1 MQLGFVGSY
10 GSAAQMVEIGRATEE
25 HGWDG
30 FFSWDGIS
38 LTSTSEWSGPPLSQV
53 DTWDPFTLLGAVA
66 SHTSRVRLGAIV
78 FAVPRR
84 EPWKLARE
92 ALTVEHLS
100 QGRLV
105 LPVGIGVSD
114 DAAVTGVRGGLATVR
129 DRARAMDE
137 SLDFLTEAWTGE
149 VFAHDGEYFGISDVQ
164 FVPRP
169 VQRPR
174 IPVWPVGIWPA
185 PRSMRRAARWDG
197 VMLQRGA
204 GSDGEGT
211 LRPDEVAEAVAWLR
225 AERERLRGEG
235 AELPEE
241 FDVVVE
247 GELPADRDEAGE
259 LVRAYSEA
267 GATWFVE
274 AYWRPEKATPEFQ
287 LERVRSGPPATGL
300 TSP

>member
-1 MQLGFVGSY
+1 MRFGFVGSY
-10 GSAAQMVEIGRATEE
+10 GGAAQMVEIGRATEE

-38 LTSTSEWSGPPLSQV
+38 LTSVSEWAGAPLSQV
-53 DTWDPFTLLGAVA
+53 DTWDPFTLLGVVA
-66 SHTSRVRLGAIV
+66 SQTSRVRLGAIV

-92 ALTVEHLS
+92 VLTVEHLS

-105 LPVGIGVSD
+105 LPVGIGVPD
-114 DAAVTGVRGGLATVR
+114 DAAVAGVRGGLATVR

-137 SLDFLTEAWTGE
+137 SLDFLTKAWTGE
-149 VFAHDGEYFGISDVQ
+149 VFAHDGEHYGITDVQ

-169 VQRPR
+169 LQRPR
-174 IPVWPVGIWPA
+174 VPVWPVGVWPA

-211 LRPDEVAEAVAWLR
+211 LRPDEVADAVAWLR
-225 AERERLRGEG
+225 TERERLRSEG
-235 AELPEE
+235 AELPEV

-247 GELPADRDEAGE
+247 GELPADRDDAGE
-259 LVRAYSEA
+259 LARAYAEA
-267 GATWFVE
+267 GATWFIE
-274 AYWRPEKATPEFQ
+274 AYWRPETATPEFQ
-287 LERVRSGPPATGL
+287 LDRVRSGPPRV
-300 TSP
+300 S

>member
-1 MQLGFVGSY
+1 MRFGFVGSY
-10 GSAAQMVEIGRATEE
+10 GGAAELVEIGLAAEK

-30 FFSWDGIS
+30 YFSWDGIS
-38 LTSTSEWSGPPLSQV
+38 LTSTSEWSGQPLSQV
-53 DTWDPFTLLGAVA
+53 EAWDPMALLGAVA
-66 SHTSRVRLGAIV
+66 VQTSRVRLGAIV

-92 ALTVEHLS
+92 ALTVDHLS
-100 QGRLV
+100 RGRLV
-105 LPVGIGVSD
+105 LPVGIGVPD
-114 DAAVTGVRGGLATVR
+114 DAAVAGVRGGLSTVR

-137 SLDFLTEAWTGE
+137 SLEFLAKAWTGE

-169 VQRPR
+169 VQLPR
-174 IPVWPVGIWPA
+174 IPVWPVGVWPA

-211 LRPDEVAEAVAWLR
+211 LRPDEVAEAVAWLHT
-225 AERERLRGEG
+225 ERERLRSEG

-247 GELPADRDEAGE
+247 GEMPADRAEASE
-259 LVRAYSEA
+259 LARAYAEA
-267 GATWFVE
+267 GATWFIRSE
-274 AYWRPEKATPEFQ
+274 
-287 LERVRSGPPATGL
+287 ERRVGKEGRSRW
-300 TSP
+300 

>member
-1 MQLGFVGSY
+1 MRFGFVGSY
-10 GSAAQMVEIGRATEE
+10 GGAAELVQVGLAVEE

-30 FFSWDGIS
+30 YFSWDGIS
-38 LTSTSEWSGPPLSQV
+38 LTSTSEWSGDPLSQV
-53 DTWDPFTLLGAVA
+53 EAWDPMALLGAVA
-66 SHTSRVRLGAIV
+66 VQTSRVRLGAIV
-78 FAVPRR
+78 FAIPRR

-92 ALTVEHLS
+92 ALTVDHLS
-100 QGRLV
+100 GGRLV

-114 DAAVTGVRGGLATVR
+114 DAAVSGVRGGLRTVR

-137 SLDFLTEAWTGE
+137 SLEFLAKAWTGE

-174 IPVWPVGIWPA
+174 IPVWPVGVWPA

-197 VMLQRGA
+197 VLLQRGA

-211 LRPDEVAEAVAWLR
+211 LRPDEVAAAVTWLR
-225 AERERLRGEG
+225 TERERLQGEG
-235 AELPEE
+235 FAVSDA

-247 GELPADRDEAGE
+247 GELPADRDEAGTI
-259 LVRAYSEA
+259 VRAYEEA

-274 AYWRPEKATPEFQ
+274 AYWRPELATPRFQ
-287 LERVRSGPPATGL
+287 LDRVRSGPPKA
-300 TSP
+300 S